1 MQLPRCLNLTYDANR
16 VNRDA
21 EAEELAIQTLDINI
35 TGLVPLEV
43 QSDVALL

>member
-1 MQLPRCLNLTYDANR
+1 MTYDANR